1 MCCRP
6 VVRAHETSKIIQI
19 MMLCGNQLFRNK
31 LQKRVTALN
40 RDLPPR
46 DEQFISDYEQLR
58 MQFPVSIRIT
68 LPVLLGMRKYIKQ

>member
-1 MCCRP
+1 M
-6 VVRAHETSKIIQI
+6 EIK
-19 MMLCGNQLFRNK
+19 LFRNK
-31 LQKRVTALN
+31 LQRRVTALN

>member
-1 MCCRP
+1 
-6 VVRAHETSKIIQI
+6 
-19 MMLCGNQLFRNK
+19 
-31 LQKRVTALN
+31 VTALN

-68 LPVLLGMRKYIKQ
+68 LPVLFGMGRVYKTIIIESTFFSLGPGTVASGHRISSDLLCAAVQ